1 MVLSY
6 EPILSGQRHPRLRS
20 GTKVQEEVRLILLN
34 PSPFLSGRR
43 PAPAAPPSVLTKLN
57 SPKIA
62 NKGAPRPTW
71 VIRGQQRRLAARSRG
86 CAGCSP
92 PSPST

>member
-43 PAPAAPPSVLTKLN
+43 PAPAALAFFLSLPATLVKNRRFLGHGLTNL
-57 SPKIA
+57 
-62 NKGAPRPTW
+62 
-71 VIRGQQRRLAARSRG
+71 VIWF
-86 CAGCSP
+86 
-92 PSPST
+92 